1 MSLGEIIRSKREEL
15 GLTLDEV
22 SSRIGFSKPYLST
35 IETGRVHNPPGD
47 ELLQKLERVLGF
59 ETGTL
64 LFLAHMERMPADVK
78 ERVEQIEAEREKW
91 AQIERR
97 QGSGSQESSIVKVTI
112 TPGRLIPIIN
122 KVAAGYPTDFNDLD
136 YPVGIADEYIRCPDI
151 HDPNAFAVR
160 VVGDSM
166 EPKFHEGDIIVFSPK
181 VEVQS
186 GDDCFVRFASPHET
200 TFKRVF
206 FEKDNKIVR
215 LQPRNEKYAPMMIEG
230 TRISGIYR
238 AIIRQETL

>member
-1 MSLGEIIRSKREEL
+1 
-15 GLTLDEV
+15 V

-47 ELLQKLERVLGF
+47 ELLQKLEKTLGF
-59 ETGTL
+59 EPGTL
-64 LFLAHMERMPADVK
+64 LYMAHMERMPADVRIHL
-78 ERVEQIEAEREKW
+78 ETIEAENEKW
-91 AQIERR
+91 VQTTKEPKKD
-97 QGSGSQESSIVKVTI
+97 GSPGVPVIKASI

-136 YPVGIADEYIRCPDI
+136 YPVGIADEYIRCPDV

-166 EPKFHEGDIIVFSPK
+166 EPRFHEGDIIIFSPK
-181 VEVQS
+181 VEVHS

-206 FEKDNKIVR
+206 FEKDNNIVR
-215 LQPRNEKYAPMMIEG
+215 LQPRNEKYAPMMIEDA
-230 TRISGIYR
+230 RISGIYR

>member
-1 MSLGEIIRSKREEL
+1 MSLGEIIRNKREEL

-22 SSRIGFSKPYLST
+22 GSRIGFSKPYLST
-35 IETGRVHNPPGD
+35 IETGKVNNPPSD

-59 ETGTL
+59 EPGIL
-64 LFLAHMERMPADVK
+64 LYLAHMERLPTDVR
-78 ERVEQIEAEREKW
+78 ERYETIEAEN
-91 AQIERR
+91 ERGR
-97 QGSGSQESSIVKVTI
+97 QLNKGPKKNGSQETPVTRPSI

-136 YPVGIADEYIRCPDI
+136 YPVGIADDYIRCPDV

-166 EPKFHEGDIIVFSPK
+166 EPRFKEGDIIVFSPGA
-181 VEVQS
+181 EVRN
-186 GDDCFVRFASPHET
+186 GDDCFVRFTSPHET

-206 FEKDNKIVR
+206 FEPNDTVR
-215 LQPRNEKYAPMMIEG
+215 LQPRNDKYPPAMVDGKKINGM
-230 TRISGIYR
+230 YR
-238 AIIRQETL
+238 AIIRHETL